1 MTRICVLVSL
11 ALLHAVPAACEQ
23 SPQDQVQAF
32 AEAVQKGDVKGAV
45 ELFDPHAESLAE
57 IRRDLEALS
66 ALPNTY
72 CTLAIK
78 STSQSG
84 DSIIFAAD
92 FALQTYPVQNG
103 PMLDRRETV
112 EISLRPVENS
122 WKIASF
128 SPASVFAP
136 PDGSVFKRIAELATN
151 LNEKDQTD
159 AMGAFDKGMKQYAE
173 IDDDIDAL
181 MTQNDVLCA
190 IDIVGDRQTGAVH
203 TLDLDWYL
211 DLKSRTD
218 GGPSAQRRERVKVT
232 MRQIKGK
239 WKIDGMEPLS
249 ILSPVVVR

>member
-1 MTRICVLVSL
+1 VTRICVLISF
-11 ALLHAVPAACEQ
+11 ALLQAVPALCE
-23 SPQDQVQAF
+23 SPQDQV
-32 AEAVQKGDVKGAV
+32 EALAVAVRKGDVTGALG
-45 ELFDPHAESLAE
+45 LFDPHAGSLAE
-57 IRRDLEALS
+57 IGRDLEALG

-72 CTLAIK
+72 CTIAIAR
-78 STSQSG
+78 TSQTG
-84 DSIIFAAD
+84 DSITFTTD

-103 PMLDRRETV
+103 PMLDRRDTV
-112 EISLRPVENS
+112 TITLRRRENS
-122 WKIASF
+122 WEITSF
-128 SPASVFAP
+128 SPASVLAP
-136 PDGSVFKRIAELATN
+136 PDGNVFKRIADLATD

-159 AMGAFDKGMKQYAE
+159 AMGAFDKGMRQYPE

-181 MTQNDVLCA
+181 VTQNDVLCA
-190 IDIVGDRQTGAVH
+190 IDVVSDRQTGAVH

-249 ILSPVVVR
+249 VLSPVIVR